1 MNVALR
7 IFLETWKRLL
17 NLPIPKFFETP
28 QWSFFRVD
36 EENVTILHPFLKQ
49 SAQFVQ
55 YLISKERAWQLFKW
69 TKVFQF
75 PSTQKNIDFIKVY
88 AFQHLYEFWK
98 LGHKGSLGKQIID
111 KERWQEE
118 TNSNKGS
125 KRFLSCSSSSS
136 YCTWFWKLLRVS
148 KSSAASFQSKT
159 CIFSLMRWGLEDLGI
174 ALTPR
179 CIAHL
184 MSTWPGVFLIFSAI
198 CMSTKSHDQSITFVK
213 SLVLRWNP
221 HSKNPSLCTWS
232 LDYCTR
238 APTESVM
245 KIYFQTWV
253 TVGSCNSSVAC
264 DPKGEYACS
273 CTSLQSIFRTLSHIT
288 SSQENFSSW
297 KY

>member
-1 MNVALR
+1 M
-7 IFLETWKRLL
+7 
-17 NLPIPKFFETP
+17 
-28 QWSFFRVD
+28 
-36 EENVTILHPFLKQ
+36 
-49 SAQFVQ
+49 
-55 YLISKERAWQLFKW
+55 
-69 TKVFQF
+69 
-75 PSTQKNIDFIKVY
+75 QKIIDFIKVY

-136 YCTWFWKLLRVS
+136 SNCTWFWKLLRVS

-159 CIFSLMRWGLEDLGI
+159 CIFSLIRWGLEDLGI

-198 CMSTKSHDQSITFVK
+198 CMPTKSHNQSITFVK
-213 SLVLRWNP
+213 SLVLRCSLKEPFTLHMKLRLLYQSTNRKCDEDIFSDLSNSWVMQLIRRLWP
-221 HSKNPSLCTWS
+221 QRWICLQLHKFTKHLQDSQSYHSKP
-232 LDYCTR
+232 R
-238 APTESVM
+238 
-245 KIYFQTWV
+245 K
-253 TVGSCNSSVAC
+253 
-264 DPKGEYACS
+264 
-273 CTSLQSIFRTLSHIT
+273 
-288 SSQENFSSW
+288 FSSW